1 MANASATQDGRGWT
15 APPSRATLDVSSTA
29 PALTESV
36 TAARGGEAGT
46 VPSTTV
52 PLPALGK
59 GSASEI
65 LSTVGGA
72 SVKLDGEVRVIL
84 LPKTVL
90 SPKSL
95 YVATVKTMI
104 KVGDAKKPGVS
115 YNPLLRWTC

>member
-1 MANASATQDGRGWT
+1 MANANAILDGRGWT

-84 LPKTVL
+84 LPRTAH

-95 YVATVKTMI
+95 FVATVKTMI
-104 KVGDAKKPGVS
+104 KVGAA
-115 YNPLLRWTC
+115 